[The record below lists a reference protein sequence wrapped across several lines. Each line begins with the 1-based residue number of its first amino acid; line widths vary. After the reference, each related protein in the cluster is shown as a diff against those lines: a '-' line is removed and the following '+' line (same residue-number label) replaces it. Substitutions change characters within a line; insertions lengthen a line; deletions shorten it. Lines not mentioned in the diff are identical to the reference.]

1 MGVKGSFK
9 NLETS
14 RRSLTGVLSLI
25 GSRAIIR
32 RPEDDLGFSVISE
45 DEGAKRPLE
54 MANKRSCRVDRET
67 CLTLEVHGF
76 EDPLSACQINQQ
88 KLDRPPARP
97 DCRQDVS

>member
-45 DEGAKRPLE
+45 DEVAKRPLL
-54 MANKRSCRVDRET
+54 MANKRSCKVVREI
-67 CLTLEVHGF
+67 CLTLGGHGF
-76 EDPLSACQINQQ
+76 EDLLSAFQINH
-88 KLDRPPARP
+88 
-97 DCRQDVS
+97 

>member
-32 RPEDDLGFSVISE
+32 RPEDNLDFSVISE
-45 DEGAKRPLE
+45 DEGAKRPL
-54 MANKRSCRVDRET
+54 
-67 CLTLEVHGF
+67 
-76 EDPLSACQINQQ
+76 
-88 KLDRPPARP
+88 
-97 DCRQDVS
+97 

>member
-45 DEGAKRPLE
+45 DEGAKRPLW
-54 MANKRSCRVDRET
+54 
-67 CLTLEVHGF
+67 
-76 EDPLSACQINQQ
+76 QIRDLVGWIE
-88 KLDRPPARP
+88 KYVLL
-97 DCRQDVS
+97 